1 LAFKQSA
8 LRDRELA
15 NYLNEN
21 FVCTFKQVSSFS
33 VTTRERRYILAKD
46 KKASDYSHKQKKG
59 GNVASYFC
67 DSNSRVLEI
76 VVGPVKPNRL
86 AFSARQAYALH
97 QRMKDASLEA
107 QYELARKH
115 IADLIEDQT
124 LQWFE
129 KCLIE
134 KQWNGF
140 TRSRYNQDGNYS
152 DKAIVEASRCTLVTA
167 MGTRSGFQ
175 GRQPTTL
182 EEFNLLPG
190 LNQYG
195 FMHLP
200 QAKRWDSL
208 SKAHVDDQRP
218 MDKQLFC
225 ENLLLAELPLVRI
238 DKIEQPVF
246 EILMGQPYMT
256 IDRGFAE
263 KLANIKSTFAS
274 GKGVVIAITE
284 RVGDHRQAVVKKKI
298 APWGRNYLLDYRA
311 IRKQL
316 EHFEVFEL
324 KESELLLVM
333 SALKLPPPKI
343 TTNRSSVEMY
353 GPGVAVFDH
362 DGKLRKLVG
371 AIRGRQLVS
380 KTMKLLTRELPTT
393 GG

>member
-1 LAFKQSA
+1 MAFKQSA
-8 LRDRELA
+8 LNDKELA

-46 KKASDYSHKQKKG
+46 KKASDYSHKRKRG

-76 VVGPVKPNRL
+76 VVGPVRPNRL
-86 AFSARQAYALH
+86 AVSARQAYALH

-124 LQWFE
+124 LQRFE
-129 KCLIE
+129 KCLVE
-134 KQWNGF
+134 KQWDGF
-140 TRSRYNQDGNYS
+140 TRSKYNQDGDYS
-152 DKAIVEASRCTLVTA
+152 DEAIVEASRCTLVTA
-167 MGTRSGFQ
+167 MAARPGLQ
-175 GRQPTTL
+175 GRLPKTL

-195 FMHLP
+195 YM
-200 QAKRWDSL
+200 R
-208 SKAHVDDQRP
+208 
-218 MDKQLFC
+218 

-274 GKGVVIAITE
+274 GKGVVIAVTE
-284 RVGDHRQAVVKKKI
+284 RVRDHRQAAVEKKI
-298 APWGRNYLLDYRA
+298 APWGRNYLLDYRG

-333 SALKLPPPKI
+333 SELKLRPPKI
-343 TTNRSSVEMY
+343 ATNRSSVEMY
-353 GPGVAVFDH
+353 GPGAAVFDH

-380 KTMKLLTRELPTT
+380 KTMKLLTRELATT